1 MIYPLYSHS
10 TPPLQVPPPAN
21 PNPNPNPTNNTNQN
35 NNNNV
40 ARLNKKRKRRIDD
53 DDDDQLLLPAAAE
66 RQPMRRRRRM
76 IHNDND
82 DVSQII
88 SKYNN
93 EWNST
98 SSTCTRTNQKH
109 VYVELKALAS
119 TILEDVLYTIFCT
132 MVDAEEEEEQDDG
145 NELQLQCHQCVN
157 AVLRAVPLTLLTVY
171 LVRMLDED
179 DDDHHH
185 HHCATVI

>member
-1 MIYPLYSHS
+1 MTTTTTTTMISYCYQQQQKGS
-10 TPPLQVPPPAN
+10 QCGGGG
-21 PNPNPNPTNNTNQN
+21 
-35 NNNNV
+35 
-40 ARLNKKRKRRIDD
+40 D
-53 DDDDQLLLPAAAE
+53 
-66 RQPMRRRRRM
+66 
-76 IHNDND
+76 DND
-82 DVSQII
+82 DVVSQII

-109 VYVELKALAS
+109 VYVELKAS

-132 MVDAEEEEEQDDG
+132 MVDAEEEEEEQDDG

-179 DDDHHH
+179 DDHH